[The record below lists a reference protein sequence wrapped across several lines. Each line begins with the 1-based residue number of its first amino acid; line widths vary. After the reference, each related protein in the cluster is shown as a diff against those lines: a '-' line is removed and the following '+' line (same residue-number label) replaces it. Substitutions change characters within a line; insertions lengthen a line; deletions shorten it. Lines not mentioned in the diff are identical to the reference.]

1 MCGIGVVISGAVYL
15 KLMGKIFVFAPT
27 VRSEGAKG
35 RIPRPLVVVHSGKT
49 TMGWFAYCFSSEVRG
64 TREALRGGW
73 GCGEE
78 KARRMAC
85 RREMRWTR
93 RVEG

>member
-1 MCGIGVVISGAVYL
+1 MISGAVYL

-27 VRSEGAKG
+27 VSREGVKG

-49 TMGWFAYCFSSEVRG
+49 TMGWFGYCFSRAVRG
-64 TREALRGGW
+64 TRDAFVGGW

-85 RREMRWTR
+85 RREIRWTC